1 MPSIFVLLLLI
12 ISSALLFIPSTALD
26 SSPPP
31 PPPQSRSLACKSTPY
46 PKLCRSILSTI
57 HSSPTDSYENYGKF
71 SVKECK
77 KQAKRTSNLINQFL
91 SSSKKRR
98 SYFSPAETRALN
110 DCSQLSELSVDY
122 LDTISNE
129 LNSAESPLSLALVDR
144 VQSLL
149 SAIITNQQTCLD
161 GLKDSGSSIPS
172 VLNVPFSN
180 TTELYSVSLGLV
192 SHALSLTRKRKR
204 KPGKGPAA
212 GHFITNADVDSGW
225 RSGMFHSDSS
235 EPNWVQRLKNRK
247 RKPTIGNGNRKLAE
261 GGTPVSE
268 DTTVTVAKDGSGN
281 FTTISD
287 AIAFAPNNTKDI
299 VDGDGYFVVYV
310 TEGIYEDEYVV
321 IPKYKKYIVLI
332 GDGINR
338 TVITGNRS
346 VIDGWTTFSSATF
359 AVSGEGFV
367 AMDIT
372 FRNTAGPEKHQAV
385 AVRSNA
391 DLSIFYRCSFEGY
404 QETLYIHSLRQFYR
418 ECDVYGT
425 VDFIFGNSA
434 SVFQNC
440 NLIARKPMP
449 RQKNA
454 ITAQGRTDP
463 NQNTGISIHNCTITA
478 SPELAADLNSTRTF
492 LGRPWKEYSRTVFM
506 QSYIDNVIDPVGW
519 LEWNGTVGLSTLYY
533 GEFDNHGTGANTST
547 RVQWPG
553 YNLMSVD
560 QAVNFT
566 VYNFTLGDT
575 WIPSTNI
582 PFSNGLL

>member
-12 ISSALLFIPSTALD
+12 TNALLLFIPLTALNS

-31 PPPQSRSLACKSTPY
+31 PLQSRTSACKSTPY

-57 HSSPTDSYENYGKF
+57 HSSHSDSYENYGKF

-77 KQAKRTSNLINQFL
+77 KQAKRTSNLINHFL
-91 SSSKKRR
+91 NSSSKKKR
-98 SYFSPAETRALN
+98 SNYMSQSESRALN
-110 DCSQLSELSVDY
+110 DCSQLCELSVDY

-129 LNSAESPLSLALVDR
+129 LNSAESALSLVLVDR

-192 SHALSLTRKRKR
+192 SHALNLTRKRKR
-204 KPGKGPAA
+204 KPGKVPAA
-212 GHFITNADVDSGW
+212 DRFITNANDVDSGW
-225 RSGMFHSDSS
+225 RAGMFHSDSS
-235 EPNWVQRLKNRK
+235 EPKWVEKIKK
-247 RKPTIGNGNRKLAE
+247 RMRHGNRKLTE
-261 GGTPVSE
+261 GGGTQVSE
-268 DTTVTVAKDGSGN
+268 DTTVIVAKDGSGN

-287 AIAFAPNNTKDI
+287 AISFAPNNTKNI
-299 VDGDGYFVVYV
+299 VDGDGYFVVYI

-321 IPKYKKYIVLI
+321 IPKYKKCIVLI

-346 VIDGWTTFSSATF
+346 VVDGWTTFSSATF

-391 DLSIFYRCSFEGY
+391 DLSTFYRCSFEGY
-404 QETLYIHSLRQFYR
+404 QDTLYIHSLRQFFR

-533 GEFDNHGTGANTST
+533 GEFENHGEGANTNM

-553 YNLMSVD
+553 YNLMNAD

>member
-1 MPSIFVLLLLI
+1 MPSIFFLSLLLI
-12 ISSALLFIPSTALD
+12 TNAILFIPSTAFN

-31 PPPQSRSLACKSTPY
+31 PPPQSRTLACKSTPY

-57 HSSPTDSYENYGKF
+57 HSSPSSDSYENYGKF

-77 KQAKRTSNLINQFL
+77 KQARRTSNLINQFL
-91 SSSKKRR
+91 NSSKKKR
-98 SYFSPAETRALN
+98 SKYMTQAESRALN

-161 GLKDSGSSIPS
+161 GLKDSGSTIPS

-204 KPGKGPAA
+204 KPGKVPAA
-212 GHFITNADVDSGW
+212 DRFTTNADVDSGW
-225 RSGMFHSDSS
+225 GAGMFHSDSS
-235 EPNWVQRLKNRK
+235 EPKWIEKMKRMRK
-247 RKPTIGNGNRKLAE
+247 TKGNRKLTE
-261 GGTPVSE
+261 GGGTQVSE
-268 DTTVTVAKDGSGN
+268 DITVTVAKDGSGN

-287 AIAFAPNNTKDI
+287 AISFAPNNTKNI
-299 VDGDGYFVVYV
+299 VDGDGYFVVYI

-332 GDGINR
+332 GDGINK

-391 DLSIFYRCSFEGY
+391 DLSTFYRCSFEGY
-404 QETLYIHSLRQFYR
+404 QDTLYIHSLRQFFR

-478 SPELAADLNSTRTF
+478 SPELAADLSSTRTF

-533 GEFDNHGTGANTST
+533 GEFENHGEGANTSM

-553 YNLMSVD
+553 YKLMNTD